1 MECRLGLIQLAAGE
15 DKAENLRAARAEIDR
30 AVRDGAELVILPE
43 MFCLPYETARFAEYA
58 ETAGGPAQQ
67 MLAAAARE
75 NRCWLVGGSI
85 CEEENGRYYNT
96 SYVYDPAGNLIA
108 KHRKVHLFDIDIKG
122 GQYFKESDVLSPGEQ
137 LTVFD
142 SPWGKI
148 GLAICFDIRF
158 ADMAAQMVDAG
169 ARLLIYPA
177 SFNMSTGP
185 RHWELLF
192 RARAMDGQCYSVG
205 VAPARVE
212 DASYVSWAHSIVVD
226 PWAQVVCDLGTAAQ
240 TRVVSID
247 LDVVNAVRQQIPI
260 GRA

>member
-58 ETAGGPAQQ
+58 E
-67 MLAAAARE
+67 AA
-75 NRCWLVGGSI
+75 GGSI

-96 SYVYDPAGNLIA
+96 SYVYDPDGNLIA

-212 DASYVSWAHSIVVD
+212 DASYVSWGHSIVVD

-247 LDVVNAVRQQIPI
+247 LDVIDAVRQQIPI

>member
-15 DKAENLRAARAEIDR
+15 DKKENLRAAREKIDR
-30 AVRDGAELVILPE
+30 AVAAGAELVILPE
-43 MFCLPYETARFAEYA
+43 MFCLPYETARFAAYA
-58 ETAGGPAQQ
+58 EKEGGPAQQ
-67 MLAAAARE
+67 MLSQAAKE
-75 NRCWLVGGSI
+75 NACWLVGGSI
-85 CEEENGRYYNT
+85 CEEENGCYYNT
-96 SYVYDPAGNLIA
+96 SFVYDPQGQCVA

-122 GQYFKESDVLSPGEQ
+122 GQYFKESDVLSPGDH

-158 ADMAAQMVDAG
+158 ADMAAEMVDRG
-169 ARLLIYPA
+169 ARMLVYPA

-192 RARAMDGQCYSVG
+192 RARAMDGQCYAIG
-205 VAPARVE
+205 VAPARNE
-212 DASYVSWAHSIVVD
+212 GASYVSWGHSIVVD
-226 PWAQVVCDLGTAAQ
+226 PWGKVVCDLGIGAEVQ
-240 TRVVSID
+240 VVTID
-247 LDVVNAVRQQIPI
+247 LDEIAAVRQQIPL